1 MSLGA
6 GRGNVG
12 GGGRENVDGGGG
24 EMLVKGGGMLVEG
37 EGKCWWRCVI
47 CLPVP
52 SFRSIQDNIR
62 FCNSHEHSTWYH
74 KLTSSHL

>member
-24 EMLVKGGGMLVEG
+24 EMLVEV
-37 EGKCWWRCVI
+37 CY
-47 CLPVP
+47 LP
-52 SFRSIQDNIR
+52 S
-62 FCNSHEHSTWYH
+62 CA
-74 KLTSSHL
+74 